1 MLTIWTKHTFNR
13 GKKKKKNLGTT
24 SPFIETLKNSLINLN
39 VYYERILES
48 TMGVSGDKN
57 DINISNLKQFKI

>member
-1 MLTIWTKHTFNR
+1 MLIIWTKHTFNR
-13 GKKKKKNLGTT
+13 GKKKKNLGTT
-24 SPFIETLKNSLINLN
+24 SPFIETLKNRLINLN